1 MYVNNVEEFLEHT
14 RSHVQNLKYL
24 AKHILKRA
32 ENSDFIKDALRIPEG
47 ADISEFTHKV
57 VTGLGYHDAAKMERE
72 SPVVIGKHLEARIAK
87 KMTQEIT
94 DQSER
99 IQAAKKLIKRG
110 FSMPDVLYA
119 GYGGNLL
126 SMGEKA
132 ENDFFDFVNNTL
144 NKKDGQIME
153 QYIDLAF
160 EEDWEKASFKK
171 IEEIVDKIDRGMSP
185 ISIEEFGREVI
196 PASHFIENEEPII
209 KDLIIDCENN
219 YDSICPR
226 EFYNKRVREMDEEAL
241 NKTREKISST
251 TGVYHITKTQ
261 RQMDDALCSEMY
273 DLVVKEAHEIKDKVS
288 KTEQNRHQKTLSE
301 IYGAGRGLK

>member
-1 MYVNNVEEFLEHT
+1 MYVNNVEDFLEHT

-32 ENSDFIKDALRIPEG
+32 EGSEFIKEALGLPEH
-47 ADISEFTHKV
+47 ADVSEFTRKV
-57 VTGLGYHDAAKMERE
+57 LTGLGHHDAAKMERE
-72 SPVVIGKHLEARIAK
+72 SPVAIGKHLEARIAK
-87 KMTQEIT
+87 KMTQEIS

-99 IQAAKKLIKRG
+99 IQAAKKLIRRG

-132 ENDFFDFVNNTL
+132 ESDFFDFVNNTL

-160 EEDWEKASFKK
+160 VEDWEKSAFKK
-171 IEEIVDKIDRGMSP
+171 IEDIVDKIDRGMSP
-185 ISIEEFGREVI
+185 ISIEEFGREVV
-196 PASHFIENEEPII
+196 PASHFIENEDPII
-209 KDLIIDCENN
+209 KDLIIDCENK
-219 YDSICPR
+219 YDNICPR
-226 EFYNKRVREMDEEAL
+226 EFYHRRVREMDEEAL

-251 TGVYHITKTQ
+251 TGVYHIAKTQ
-261 RQMDDALCSEMY
+261 RAMEDELCSEMY
-273 DLVVKEAHEIKDKVS
+273 DSVVKEAHKIKDKVS
-288 KTEQNRHQKTLSE
+288 KKEQSRHEKTLSE
-301 IYGAGRGLK
+301 LYGSSRGLR

>member
-1 MYVNNVEEFLEHT
+1 MYVNNVEDFLEHT

-24 AKHILKRA
+24 AKHVLKRA
-32 ENSDFIKDALRIPEG
+32 EESEFIKEALGIPEN
-47 ADISEFTHKV
+47 ANISKFSDKV
-57 VTGLGYHDAAKMERE
+57 VTGLGYHDAAKMERDA
-72 SPVVIGKHLEARIAK
+72 PVSIGKHLEARIAK
-87 KMTQEIT
+87 KMTQDIS

-99 IQAAKKLIKRG
+99 IKTAKKLIKRG

-132 ENDFFDFVNNTL
+132 EGDFFDFVNNTL

-160 EEDWEKASFKK
+160 EEKWERDAFKK
-171 IEEIVDKIDRGMSP
+171 IEDIVDKIDRGMSP
-185 ISIEEFGREVI
+185 ISIEEFGREVV
-196 PASHFIENEEPII
+196 PASHFIENEDPVI
-209 KDLIIDCENN
+209 KDLIIDCEDN

-226 EFYNKRVREMDEEAL
+226 EFYHKRVREMDEEAL

-273 DLVVKEAHEIKDKVS
+273 DSVVQEAHKIKDKVS
-288 KTEQNRHQKTLSE
+288 KKEQNRHEKTLSE
-301 IYGAGRGLK
+301 IYGAGRGLR